1 MATVEKIRKDIEK
14 TKEKISAQQKRLREL
29 EAQLTEEE
37 NLEIVRMVKAVR
49 MDNKELTA
57 FLKAYASGLI
67 TLPDGMM
74 EAEAAADPDD
84 ADVEGMEDGEDEAYE
99 WTPHCV
105 PFLTGKEAAVSELQN
120 GTMESIQECR
130 TYTVNEVA
138 RILGVSTNAVYRLI
152 PENLFRSVR
161 IGSAIRISKR
171 SFDHWLESLDL

>member
-14 TKEKISAQQKRLREL
+14 TKVKISTQQKRLREL

-84 ADVEGMEDGEDEAYE
+84 ADVEGMEDGEDEA
-99 WTPHCV
+99 
-105 PFLTGKEAAVSELQN
+105 
-120 GTMESIQECR
+120 
-130 TYTVNEVA
+130 
-138 RILGVSTNAVYRLI
+138 
-152 PENLFRSVR
+152 
-161 IGSAIRISKR
+161 
-171 SFDHWLESLDL
+171 

>member
-67 TLPDGMM
+67 TLPDGRM

-84 ADVEGMEDGEDEAYE
+84 ADVEGMEDGEDEA
-99 WTPHCV
+99 
-105 PFLTGKEAAVSELQN
+105 
-120 GTMESIQECR
+120 
-130 TYTVNEVA
+130 
-138 RILGVSTNAVYRLI
+138 
-152 PENLFRSVR
+152 
-161 IGSAIRISKR
+161 
-171 SFDHWLESLDL
+171 